1 MSFDLEKLFIEW
13 RRIVPNGIPNIN
25 NAYHLVLLKEICLS
39 KGIDRKVIDTVM
51 LVLEQDD
58 KVKWKDKDGK
68 DRETSLDTIKQYASD
83 IKRGDSDKNKK
94 LAVAAADLDDKEGG
108 EEKDKPTTK
117 LGGDELSTDTYT
129 DSLSSKKDDDI
140 DDSDTDTQSQQKEKI
155 INGKNKTLKKV
166 NSSETETFKE
176 DIEPDDDEFNNDL
189 EIGEPPPKFEI
200 PKELN
205 KGKFPK
211 KYTKLIN
218 RMMNSKRVGTKPEI
232 STLISKGGAGA
243 ISAQAGEVLTMMAT
257 SMSDD
262 EWESLQNSM
271 LDHEK
276 ATIENNPDLKAPGK
290 RVINKSWIL
299 AAGKSRKAI
308 RDRIMKKYGEGVE
321 ISNTAWDTE
330 EDVNAMGWDDYNG
343 SKGFSTDMYVKVKT
357 KDGEDIM
364 DEVSLKKDVNINFLN
379 SSTGKFREWD
389 EDSIGSEIDAKD
401 YAGKER
407 DSLNKAIEEF
417 GLDLPKPTSRKS
429 AKTVWMAMVEKTDYD
444 TKTGRMT
451 TSNPPTKEEEWV
463 QSHVKQIRD
472 YTASATRAVVDNPK
486 LKAGM
491 LEDIRKEFPL
501 KSVGEGEETM
511 AIGDLSLDP
520 DTMQELFGTSD
531 FEKIKE
537 NLVVNEDVDPP
548 ALAYKAGLKGEM
560 FNVASIVI
568 RQDGVGYGGSSMK
581 FEMQMD
587 KEFANKLKDSHKKV
601 YG

>member
-1 MSFDLEKLFIEW
+1 
-13 RRIVPNGIPNIN
+13 
-25 NAYHLVLLKEICLS
+25 
-39 KGIDRKVIDTVM
+39 
-51 LVLEQDD
+51 
-58 KVKWKDKDGK
+58 
-68 DRETSLDTIKQYASD
+68 
-83 IKRGDSDKNKK
+83 
-94 LAVAAADLDDKEGG
+94 
-108 EEKDKPTTK
+108 
-117 LGGDELSTDTYT
+117 
-129 DSLSSKKDDDI
+129 
-140 DDSDTDTQSQQKEKI
+140 
-155 INGKNKTLKKV
+155 
-166 NSSETETFKE
+166 
-176 DIEPDDDEFNNDL
+176 
-189 EIGEPPPKFEI
+189 
-200 PKELN
+200 
-205 KGKFPK
+205 
-211 KYTKLIN
+211 
-218 RMMNSKRVGTKPEI
+218 
-232 STLISKGGAGA
+232 
-243 ISAQAGEVLTMMAT
+243 
-257 SMSDD
+257 
-262 EWESLQNSM
+262 
-271 LDHEK
+271 
-276 ATIENNPDLKAPGK
+276 
-290 RVINKSWIL
+290 
-299 AAGKSRKAI
+299 
-308 RDRIMKKYGEGVE
+308 
-321 ISNTAWDTE
+321 
-330 EDVNAMGWDDYNG
+330 
-343 SKGFSTDMYVKVKT
+343 MYVKVKT

>member
-1 MSFDLEKLFIEW
+1 MSFNLDSLFIEW
-13 RRIVPNGIPNIN
+13 RRIVPTGVPNPK
-25 NAYHLVLLKEICLS
+25 NAYHLTLLKEICLS
-39 KGIDRKVIDTVM
+39 KGISTEIVDSVM
-51 LVLEQDD
+51 LVME
-58 KVKWKDKDGK
+58 KE
-68 DRETSLDTIKQYASD
+68 ETFTA
-83 IKRGDSDKNKK
+83 RNKK
-94 LAVAAADLDDKEGG
+94 TGNVAAFGSEEARDKAIEDGG
-108 EEKDKPTTK
+108 YEEV
-117 LGGDELSTDTYT
+117 E
-129 DSLSSKKDDDI
+129 KKDDGDDEEKEPTKKMSIDANPFDKEDKKGDI
-140 DDSDTDTQSQQKEKI
+140 ESTDEKPKERI
-155 INGKNKTLKKV
+155 INGKNKTLKKI
-166 NSSETETFKE
+166 NSSETETFSE
-176 DIEPDDDEFNNDL
+176 DIEPSDEDFSNDL
-189 EIGEPPPKFEI
+189 KIPEPPSEFEI
-200 PKELN
+200 PEELN

-211 KYTKLIN
+211 KYTKLIS

-276 ATIENNPDLKAPGK
+276 STIENNPDLKAPGK

-330 EDVNAMGWDDYNG
+330 EDVNAMGWDNYNG
-343 SKGFSTDMYVKVKT
+343 SKGFSTDMYVKVTT

-364 DEVSLKKDVNINFLN
+364 DEVSLKKDVKINFLN

-389 EDSIGSEIDAKD
+389 GDSVGSEIDAKE
-401 YAGKER
+401 YSNKER

-429 AKTVWMAMVEKTDYD
+429 AKAVWMAMVEKTDYD
-444 TKTGRMT
+444 TKTGKMT
-451 TSNPPTKEEEWV
+451 TSNPPTREEEWV

-472 YTASATRAVVDNPK
+472 YTANATRAVVDNPK

-491 LEDIRKEFPL
+491 LKDIRKEFPL

-520 DTMQELFGTSD
+520 DTMKELFGTSD

>member
-1 MSFDLEKLFIEW
+1 MPFSLDKLFIEW
-13 RRIVPNGIPNIN
+13 RRIVPNGIPNPKN
-25 NAYHLVLLKEICLS
+25 DYHLVLLKEICFA
-39 KGIDRKVIDTVM
+39 KGIDKDIIDSVI
-51 LVLEQDD
+51 LALEQEETFTAKKKDTGKVVAFKSKESRDD
-58 KVKWKDKDGK
+58 A
-68 DRETSLDTIKQYASD
+68 I
-83 IKRGDSDKNKK
+83 
-94 LAVAAADLDDKEGG
+94 EGG
-108 EEKDKPTTK
+108 DYEEVD
-117 LGGDELSTDTYT
+117 
-129 DSLSSKKDDDI
+129 KKDDEKKKEKPSGQKVTPQEFGDI
-140 DDSDTDTQSQQKEKI
+140 EKGLVSKDDNDIQSQQKERI

-166 NSSETETFKE
+166 NSSETETFTE
-176 DIEPDDDEFNNDL
+176 DIEPDDDEFKNDL

-200 PKELN
+200 SEELN

-211 KYTKLIN
+211 KYVKLIS

-308 RDRIMKKYGEGVE
+308 RDRIMKKYGEGVK

-343 SKGFSTDMYVKVKT
+343 SKGFSTDMYVKVTT

-389 EDSIGSEIDAKD
+389 EDSVGSEIDAKQ
-401 YAGKER
+401 YSSKER

-429 AKTVWMAMVEKTDYD
+429 AKAVWMAMVEKTDYD
-444 TKTGRMT
+444 TKTGKMT

-548 ALAYKAGLKGEM
+548 ALAYKAGLEGEM

>member
-1 MSFDLEKLFIEW
+1 MITDLNKILVEWAYQTSDGKPNVKNKAQLIVLEKVLKNFGW
-13 RRIVPNGIPNIN
+13 PS
-25 NAYHLVLLKEICLS
+25 NARAELLNTLMEQPSDKERLMKQVIKYKSKDGEDKEITVGGALKQGEEHPAYEKAKQITDTGDDKQQS
-39 KGIDRKVIDTVM
+39 KG
-51 LVLEQDD
+51 LEPDD
-58 KVKWKDKDGK
+58 FE
-68 DRETSLDTIKQYASD
+68 RF
-83 IKRGDSDKNKK
+83 SDKNKP
-94 LAVAAADLDDKEGG
+94 DEKEKGD
-108 EEKDKPTTK
+108 EEPKDK
-117 LGGDELSTDTYT
+117 
-129 DSLSSKKDDDI
+129 
-140 DDSDTDTQSQQKEKI
+140 QKRI
-155 INGKNKTLKKV
+155 INGKDKTLKKV
-166 NSSETETFKE
+166 NTSDTETFSQG
-176 DIEPDDDEFNNDL
+176 IEPDDDDYSNDL

-200 PKELN
+200 PEELN

-211 KYTKLIN
+211 KYAKLIS

-343 SKGFSTDMYVKVKT
+343 SKGFSTDMYVKVTT

-364 DEVSLKKDVNINFLN
+364 DEVSLKKDVKINFLN

-389 EDSIGSEIDAKD
+389 EDSVGSEIDAKE
-401 YAGKER
+401 YSNKER

-429 AKTVWMAMVEKTDYD
+429 AKAVWMAMVEKTDYD
-444 TKTGRMT
+444 TKTGKMT
-451 TSNPPTKEEEWV
+451 TSNPPTKEEEWI

-472 YTASATRAVVDNPK
+472 YTANATRAVVDNPK

-491 LEDIRKEFPL
+491 LKDIRKEFPL

-520 DTMQELFGTSD
+520 DTMKELFGTSD

-537 NLVVNEDVDPP
+537 NLIVNEDVDPP
-548 ALAYKAGLKGEM
+548 ALAYKAGLEGEM

>member
-1 MSFDLEKLFIEW
+1 MSFNLNSLWLDW
-13 RRIVPNGIPNIN
+13 RAKVPDGTPNPS
-25 NAYHLVLLKEICLS
+25 NAYHLVLLKELCF
-39 KGIDRKVIDTVM
+39 KQGIDKDIIDNVM
-51 LVLEQDD
+51 LVME
-58 KVKWKDKDGK
+58 KDG
-68 DRETSLDTIKQYASD
+68 
-83 IKRGDSDKNKK
+83 GG
-94 LAVAAADLDDKEGG
+94 LDDKEKEKAKAKGLVSKG
-108 EEKDKPTTK
+108 YGNWGPEDGDTTHKNVDGKLTPIGDDEEEEEDKPEPMK
-117 LGGDELSTDTYT
+117 IDANPFDKEDEGDGEV
-129 DSLSSKKDDDI
+129 
-140 DDSDTDTQSQQKEKI
+140 KEKGEKRI
-155 INGKNKTLKKV
+155 INGKDKTLKKV
-166 NSSETETFKE
+166 NTSETETFSQ
-176 DIEPDDDEFNNDL
+176 DIEPDDDNFSNDL
-189 EIGEPPPKFEI
+189 EIGEPPPKFEL
-200 PKELN
+200 PEELN

-211 KYTKLIN
+211 KYAKLIS

-271 LDHEK
+271 LEDEQAVIEK
-276 ATIENNPDLKAPGK
+276 NQDLKAPGK
-290 RVINKSWIL
+290 RVISKGWIV

-321 ISNTAWDTE
+321 IANTAWDTE
-330 EDVNAMGWDDYNG
+330 DDVNAMGWDDYAG

-357 KDGEDIM
+357 KDGEEIM
-364 DEVSLKKDVNINFLN
+364 DEVSLKKDVHINFLN

-389 EDSIGSEIDAKD
+389 NDTDGSEVDGKQHAK
-401 YAGKER
+401 KER
-407 DSLNKAIEEF
+407 ESLNKAIKEF
-417 GLDLPKPTSRKS
+417 GLGLPEPTSRKS
-429 AKTVWMAMVEKTDYD
+429 AKKVWMAMVEKTDYN
-444 TKTGRMT
+444 TKTGKMNL
-451 TSNPPTKEEEWV
+451 SDPPTNEELWV
-463 QSHVKQIRD
+463 QSHIKQIRD
-472 YTASATRAVVDNPK
+472 YTTNATRAIVDNPK

-491 LEDIRKEFPL
+491 LQEIRKEFPL

-520 DTMQELFGTSD
+520 DTMKELFGTSD

-537 NLVVNEDVDPP
+537 NLIVNESVDPP
-548 ALAYKAGLKGEM
+548 ALAYRAGTDEEM

-587 KEFANKLKDSHKKV
+587 KEFANKLRESHNKV

>member
-1 MSFDLEKLFIEW
+1 
-13 RRIVPNGIPNIN
+13 
-25 NAYHLVLLKEICLS
+25 
-39 KGIDRKVIDTVM
+39 M
-51 LVLEQDD
+51 LVLEAEE
-58 KVKWKDKDGK
+58 KP
-68 DRETSLDTIKQYASD
+68 
-83 IKRGDSDKNKK
+83 
-94 LAVAAADLDDKEGG
+94 LDDKEKEKADKMGLKWKGRGYGKESEKGISHKNVDGKLVAVDGDEEKEEPDTSKLSGDDFKVGG
-108 EEKDKPTTK
+108 EDGYLSKG
-117 LGGDELSTDTYT
+117 GGDN
-129 DSLSSKKDDDI
+129 
-140 DDSDTDTQSQQKEKI
+140 DDSDDIEDKKIQTKERI
-155 INGKNKTLKKV
+155 INGKNKTLKKI
-166 NSSETETFKE
+166 NSSETETFSE
-176 DIEPDDDEFNNDL
+176 DIEPSDEDFSNNL
-189 EIGEPPPKFEI
+189 KIPEPPSEFEI
-200 PKELN
+200 PEELN

-276 ATIENNPDLKAPGK
+276 STIENNPDLKAPGK

-343 SKGFSTDMYVKVKT
+343 SKGFSTDMYVKVTT

-389 EDSIGSEIDAKD
+389 GDSIGSEIDAKD

-407 DSLNKAIEEF
+407 DSLNNAIEEF
-417 GLDLPKPTSRKS
+417 GLDLPTPTSRKS
-429 AKTVWMAMVEKTDYD
+429 AKAVWMAMVEKTNYD
-444 TKTGRMT
+444 TKTGKMT

-472 YTASATRAVVDNPK
+472 YTANATRAVVDNPK

-491 LEDIRKEFPL
+491 LKDIRKEFPL

-511 AIGDLSLDP
+511 AIGDLSLDS
-520 DTMQELFGTSD
+520 DTMKELFGTSD

-548 ALAYKAGLKGEM
+548 ALAYKAGLKGKM